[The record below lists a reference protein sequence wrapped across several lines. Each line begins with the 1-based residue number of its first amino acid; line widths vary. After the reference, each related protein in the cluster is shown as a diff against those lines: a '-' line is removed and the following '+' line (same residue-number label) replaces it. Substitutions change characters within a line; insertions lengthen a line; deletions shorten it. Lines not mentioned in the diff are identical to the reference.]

1 MTYKEKL
8 KLKFAR
14 KLSMAVSNHQEVRSF
29 LKRQALEMINNDYD
43 VFYPVVKDLSIYGN
57 NQKSASGGVT
67 LRSTLLPYFE
77 DESELIEIEQQ
88 LPLLTIFVPSLPE
101 NSFSAET
108 WNTANEE
115 ENPVVAVRLST
126 SNDVPMI
133 DNFNNQ
139 EYVVESELIPA
150 YPVIVVK
157 DNERIAFNGSSDGFH
172 IKILMLAIHSH

>member
-1 MTYKEKL
+1 
-8 KLKFAR
+8 
-14 KLSMAVSNHQEVRSF
+14 
-29 LKRQALEMINNDYD
+29 
-43 VFYPVVKDLSIYGN
+43 
-57 NQKSASGGVT
+57 
-67 LRSTLLPYFE
+67 
-77 DESELIEIEQQ
+77 
-88 LPLLTIFVPSLPE
+88 LPE